1 MIVHI
6 DRIVE
11 AIGKQIISIHG
22 FSRIRNSV
30 IRANK
35 PPELRV
41 IVPAIEVVQPR
52 FGIVVIAP
60 VAEWILF
67 AHGVAA
73 GVGDGA
79 LTPGVVAIFGHHL
92 ARGGPHDG
100 DDIPLHVVE
109 VIIQRVAVGK
119 AHPLARA
126 VVEKQHG
133 GVPGLLGQDLAA
145 IEEEL
150 RLGSVHRLG
159 RADAVGIVPVAIGVA
174 AAGNLRQLT
183 PLPAVA
189 GTVVAGHVPDGVM
202 ADSLAVV
209 LRQQVAPAAVVDI
222 GAGFQS
228 GRRQGPGRKGV
239 ALYRLDV
246 PGAFVGIDE
255 GGVLG
260 LAVVAYFLFL
270 WCLIC
275 LGISLS
281 YFIPCL

>member
-35 PPELRV
+35 PPELRA
-41 IVPAIEVVQPR
+41 IVPAIEVIQPR
-52 FGIVVIAP
+52 LGIVVVTP
-60 VAEWILF
+60 VAEGILF
-67 AHGVAA
+67 AHGVAG

-79 LTPGVVAIFGHHL
+79 LAPGIVAVSGHHL
-92 ARGGPHDG
+92 ARSGPHDG

-109 VIIQRVAVGK
+109 IIIQRIAVGE

-126 VVEKQHG
+126 VV
-133 GVPGLLGQDLAA
+133 
-145 IEEEL
+145 
-150 RLGSVHRLG
+150 
-159 RADAVGIVPVAIGVA
+159 
-174 AAGNLRQLT
+174 
-183 PLPAVA
+183 
-189 GTVVAGHVPDGVM
+189 
-202 ADSLAVV
+202 
-209 LRQQVAPAAVVDI
+209 DI
-222 GAGFQS
+222 GASLQS
-228 GRRQGPGRKGV
+228 GRWQGSGRKGIP
-239 ALYRLDV
+239 LYRFDIPDAV
-246 PGAFVGIDE
+246 VGIDE